1 MFWDNEKDSDWAQRV
16 KNGLFLKIWVKNKTR
31 DAVLPWIALV
41 MLIMLGLAVL
51 IRFLTYR

>member
-1 MFWDNEKDSDWAQRV
+1 MFWDNEKDSDWKQRL

-41 MLIMLGLAVL
+41 MLSMLGLAVL